1 MARSERGTWRRFA
14 LAAAPLKLKT
24 IMSTK
29 VTLRPL
35 HADDLATVSA
45 LHASVFGPGRFAR
58 TAYRVRE
65 QRAGAS
71 LQVSPFCQAAVLGN
85 RLIASVTMTPIRI
98 GTVDNC
104 LLLGPLAVHSEFAG
118 QGYGRA
124 LVAEAIE
131 AAKSADIKTIILVGD
146 EPYYARFGFK
156 RVSPGQITFPG
167 PVDQGRILGL
177 ELQDGALAAAKGMVV
192 AA

>member
-1 MARSERGTWRRFA
+1 
-14 LAAAPLKLKT
+14 
-24 IMSTK
+24 MSNT

-35 HADDLATVSA
+35 HANDLATVSE

-98 GTVDNC
+98 GIVSDC
-104 LLLGPLAVHSEFAG
+104 LLLGPLAVHPDFAG
-118 QGYGRA
+118 QGYGRGV
-124 LVAEAIE
+124 VAAAID
-131 AAKSADIKTIILVGD
+131 AAKSAAIKTIILVGD

-156 RVSPGQITFPG
+156 RVAAGQITFPG

-177 ELQDGALAAAKGMVV
+177 ELQDGALAAAKGLVV
-192 AA
+192 AG